1 METKNYK
8 ELDFTSDF
16 MFCKILYNN
25 PDVCRQLLEMI
36 LKRKVR
42 KIEYLAAEEPVEIT
56 SDARGIR
63 MDVYLEDDTDTVY
76 DIEMQTTVN
85 SELPKRTRYYQGM
98 IDLNLIE
105 RGADFEELRKTYVI
119 FICLKDPFDRG
130 SSIYTFE
137 NRCLEYSDLA
147 MGDDAFKVFLNAA
160 GDKSRI
166 PEELAGFLDYLTGQP
181 PKNAFTKKLDEL
193 LQQAREHK
201 QWEVEYMTLAMQY
214 REKYKE
220 GLAEGRA
227 ETRIE
232 TLIELIKAGAE
243 KSILLQVYTEEEYAK
258 AEAKVYNLA

>member
-1 METKNYK
+1 MENKNYK
-8 ELDFTSDF
+8 ELDFTSNF
-16 MFCKILYNN
+16 MFCKIMYSN

-36 LKRKVR
+36 LKKKVSR
-42 KIEYLAAEEPVEIT
+42 IEYLAAEKAIEIT
-56 SDARGIR
+56 ADARGIR
-63 MDVYLEDDTDTVY
+63 MDVYLEDETDTVY

-105 RGADFEELRKTYVI
+105 RGADVEELRKTYVI

-137 NRCLEYSDLA
+137 SRCLEYPDLA
-147 MGDDAFKVFLNAA
+147 MGDDAFKVFLNAS
-160 GDKSRI
+160 GDKSGI
-166 PEELAGFLDYLTGQP
+166 PGELAGFLNYLSGES
-181 PKNAFTKKLDEL
+181 PKDMFTKRLDDL

-220 GLAEGRA
+220 GRAKGRAEGRV
-227 ETRIE
+227 E
-232 TLIELIKAGAE
+232 TLKGLIKAGAE
-243 KSILLQVYTEEEYAK
+243 KGMLLQVYTEEEYSE
-258 AEAKVYNLA
+258 AEAEMCDMV